1 MYLTINGETEGEF
14 KIVTYQKVDSNEYTD
29 EEIKI
34 KDNIEIDFVEDKSL
48 VGFWKVIDFVNNPNS
63 FNPENIQSDS
73 DNLPLQK
80 MTFTP
85 SSVIYEIGIYK

>member
-1 MYLTINGETEGEF
+1 MYKENQL
-14 KIVTYQKVDSNEYTD
+14 KVDSNEYTD

-48 VGFWKVIDFVNNPNS
+48 VEFWKVIDFVNNPNS
-63 FNPENIQSDS
+63 FNPENIQSNS

-80 MTFTP
+80 VTFTP
-85 SSVIYEIGIYK
+85 DVEVYINYK